1 MRLPRV
7 LTPPSPTSCGDLRFD
22 GLFGG
27 ALEPLPDTWSSVT
40 LHPRPSPPPP
50 MEALTLMSWNLL
62 APPYVRSGE
71 ADWRARAAR
80 QLDEVAAAAPD
91 VLCLQEFWHKS
102 AEHTAMWENF
112 ARAHAYHLLVSP
124 RPGGKEDGCA
134 MLLRGDA
141 ADVRVSALHFGD
153 WGNRVVQVAEFGP
166 IGRRL
171 VLLNSHLTFPHA
183 SAHDRPM
190 RFHQGR
196 KLGEYARALRTPCVV
211 VGDLN
216 GDEDDAAVGVL
227 RARGGLTPMPPPLSG
242 GGTNGWVSHVSHR
255 GDEMACDHVLA
266 GDGVSVAA
274 VRLGGSAE
282 GLRAAERISDHRPVH
297 ARLEWGRPGEE
308 E

>member
-1 MRLPRV
+1 
-7 LTPPSPTSCGDLRFD
+7 
-22 GLFGG
+22 
-27 ALEPLPDTWSSVT
+27 
-40 LHPRPSPPPP
+40 

-71 ADWRARAAR
+71 ADWRTRRAAAR
-80 QLDEVAAAAPD
+80 RGGGGGAGRALPP
-91 VLCLQEFWHKS
+91 EFWHKS

-196 KLGEYARALRTPCVV
+196 KLGECCAR
-211 VGDLN
+211 
-216 GDEDDAAVGVL
+216 
-227 RARGGLTPMPPPLSG
+227 RAS
-242 GGTNGWVSHVSHR
+242 S
-255 GDEMACDHVLA
+255 
-266 GDGVSVAA
+266 
-274 VRLGGSAE
+274 SATSTATRMMRRSASFV
-282 GLRAAERISDHRPVH
+282 RAAGSRRC
-297 ARLEWGRPGEE
+297 RRR
-308 E
+308 